1 MRKLSFWCLALA
13 NTRLPGWG
21 ECARVRWC
29 LISEFDGVFE
39 RRRRSAPRRLGTA
52 EGSGERVESFPRA
65 LGRGPAVG
73 RCGQGFARAC
83 RWMRMRLFC
92 CCEMP
97 CLDHAIC
104 NLAFEPCQR
113 PSLVRTPA
121 FSTPWGKRKALKRSG
136 PSGARA
142 RCRQNIFPGPSSG
155 QHPPHHYARCSHSDL
170 FRADVW
176 LTHRLGLGLAST

>member
-83 RWMRMRLFC
+83 RWMIVLLLRNAM
-92 CCEMP
+92 
-97 CLDHAIC
+97 
-104 NLAFEPCQR
+104 
-113 PSLVRTPA
+113 
-121 FSTPWGKRKALKRSG
+121 SG
-136 PSGARA
+136 PCHLQPCFRTLPAPIPGSHARFFHA
-142 RCRQNIFPGPSSG
+142 LGEKKGVEKKWPIRRPRALQTKYLPSG